1 MLAQD
6 HGQPGCLE
14 NPKDGH
20 GGVGGVVDTSH
31 GIRPGSSWPRLSSVG
46 PSASLPSTW
55 EQLPKLVTSLPES
68 LVPRSAPCDQRRPEG
83 SRLLAGLCHPRP
95 WWSRETQTQ
104 LEMGPRVL
112 GQDGGPITGHLLD
125 LQFGGMARGGH
136 QAPHMGPS
144 SSFPSLG
151 LSFPTAHCGQRRA
164 SQSPPGTQPR
174 SPSASSQSEP
184 SSAGRSP
191 SFLCAQGF

>member
-1 MLAQD
+1 MLAQG
-6 HGQPGCLE
+6 HSQPGCLE

-20 GGVGGVVDTSH
+20 GGVGEVVDASH
-31 GIRPGSSWPRLSSVG
+31 GIRPGTTWPRLSSVG

-55 EQLPKLVTSLPES
+55 EQLPKPVTSPPES

-83 SRLLAGLCHPRP
+83 GWLLAGLCHPRL
-95 WWSRETQTQ
+95 WRSRGTWTQ
-104 LEMGPRVL
+104 LEKGPRVAD
-112 GQDGGPITGHLLD
+112 QDGGPITGHLLD

-136 QAPHMGPS
+136 QAPYMGPP

-151 LSFPTAHCGQRRA
+151 LNFPAAHCGQRRA

-174 SPSASSQSEP
+174 SPSASSRAEP
-184 SSAGRSP
+184 WPAGRSP
-191 SFLCAQGF
+191 SFLRAQGF